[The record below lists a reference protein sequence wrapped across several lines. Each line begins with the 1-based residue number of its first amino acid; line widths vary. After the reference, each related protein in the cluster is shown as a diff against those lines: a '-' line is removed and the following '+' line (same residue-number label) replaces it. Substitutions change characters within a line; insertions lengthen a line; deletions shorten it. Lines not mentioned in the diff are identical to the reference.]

1 MLEHD
6 VLIIGGGLAGMR
18 AGVEAC
24 KTANTAIISKV
35 HPMRSHS
42 GAAQGGI
49 NAAVGKDDSWENH
62 WFDTVKGSDYL
73 GDQDAC
79 QVLTKEAPENIFE
92 LEHMGT
98 LFSRTA
104 DGRIATR
111 PFGGAGVP
119 RTCFVADI
127 TGHVLLQT
135 LYEQLVKYDVKVY
148 EEFFVTDLI
157 VVDGVCRG
165 VICMDLTSG
174 DFFEIRAKAV
184 ILATGGAGR
193 VFYKS
198 TNALISTGD
207 GMALAY
213 RAGCPLEDMEFVQ
226 FHPTTL
232 ASNGVLITEGARGEG
247 AYLLNNEGERFMA
260 KYAPNKL
267 ELASR
272 DVVSRAEADEI
283 AAGRGIDG
291 CVLLDLRHMGEA
303 KIEERLPQIREL
315 AIDFAGIDPVVA
327 PVPIKPG
334 AHYTMGGVRC
344 DVDGLTPIQGLYAAG
359 EVACVSVHGAN
370 RLGGNSLLETV
381 VFGRRA
387 GRAAAAWSK
396 NTPMP
401 AFPSDAARHAAAGR
415 DAMLRDGGTERVGR
429 LREQMQDVM
438 NANFQIYRTEADM
451 VVGLRQIRELKDRF
465 NRVRIDDKGRIFN
478 TALQEA
484 YELGYMLD
492 LAETIALGAL
502 TRQES
507 RGGHARRD
515 FPEREDATWL
525 KHTLYHADGDGHPQ
539 IDYAPVTITKFEP
552 AVRSY

>member
-1 MLEHD
+1 
-6 VLIIGGGLAGMR
+6 MR

-24 KTANTAIISKV
+24 RLADTAIISKV

-49 NAAVGKDDSWENH
+49 NAAVSKDDSWENH

-79 QVLTKEAPENIFE
+79 QVLTKEAPEVIYE
-92 LEHMGT
+92 LEHMGA

-111 PFGGAGVP
+111 PFGGAGFP

-135 LYEQLVKYDVKVY
+135 LYEQLVKHDVKVY
-148 EEFFVTDLI
+148 EEFFVTDLVI
-157 VVDGVCRG
+157 VDNICRG
-165 VICMDLTSG
+165 VVGFDLTSG
-174 DFFEIRAKAV
+174 EFAGIGAKAV
-184 ILATGGAGR
+184 IIATGGAGR

-213 RAGCPLEDMEFVQ
+213 RAGAPLEDMEFVQ

-247 AYLLNNEGERFMA
+247 AYLLNAAGERFMSR
-260 KYAPNKL
+260 YAPNKL

-272 DVVSRAEADEI
+272 DVVARAEADEI
-283 AAGRGIDG
+283 AAGRGVNG
-291 CVLLDLRHMGEA
+291 CVLLDLRHLGEA
-303 KIEERLPQIREL
+303 RINERLPQIREL
-315 AIDFAGIDPVVA
+315 AIDFAGIDPVHA
-327 PVPIKPG
+327 PIPTKPG

-344 DVDGLTPIQGLYAAG
+344 DLDGLTPVQGLYAAG
-359 EVACVSVHGAN
+359 EAACVSVHGAN

-387 GRAAAAWSK
+387 GRAAGAWARNVS
-396 NTPMP
+396 MP
-401 AFPSDAARHAAAGR
+401 AFPDGYVRRAEAQRER
-415 DAMLRDGGTERVGR
+415 MLDGSGTERVSV
-429 LREQMQDVM
+429 LRNEMQEVM
-438 NANFQIYRTEADM
+438 NSAFQIYRTEKDM
-451 VVGLRQIRELKDRF
+451 AAGLKKIQALRQRYT
-465 NRVRIDDKGRIFN
+465 RVRVDDKSRIFN

-484 YELGYMLD
+484 YELGFMLD
-492 LAETIALGAL
+492 LAEVIGTGAL
-502 TRQES
+502 NRKES

-515 FPEREDATWL
+515 YPTRDDSNWL
-525 KHTLYHADGDGHPQ
+525 KHSLYYMSADGHPR
-539 IDYAPVTITKFEP
+539 IEYAPVTITKFQP
-552 AVRSY
+552 AERTY